1 MDIKQR
7 GLWLARQ
14 IPRVLWFI
22 VRNPFL
28 ILKKAL
34 RWSLVVLFWLFV
46 LGWGISV
53 FAAEWTPADKTADT
67 VQLTTVVSSC
77 SFNMLSNSTVTNQP
91 LSACID
97 KANSLATSWKIKT
110 TGAPYLL
117 AVESTYRSYR
127 VPAVR
132 QIDGLTGYFTVA
144 MPLSYNG
151 VSYVCPPAGKPAF
164 TIGPKALNGQ
174 QVCEKAPITC
184 KVGEQLFMNQTTGAE
199 SCKENCASVTGQMLT
214 GVAYNKAFLPS
225 ATVTCYGLCSVTSK
239 GTTIEVPA
247 DGFTQHGDIQF
258 TGEKCPVTF
267 PDQGTGQPVYNDQPT
282 SSDQTNNAQSQLQNA
297 ASGATGNMV
306 SGATGTADLNA
317 VVNKLAETSN
327 AQIKAMSE
335 QNAAMGKVIEGVGKD
350 IQGAI
355 REGNANAGGG
365 GGGGAS
371 VGQMQTA
378 NAIKEGNATLKDIS
392 DKLDDQKEDPPVAP
406 GTALD
411 ADATSIHE
419 ANDWGSRNFGTVLQA
434 NADRFRA
441 LPVFS
446 VPTTFFKADF
456 GGGSCP
462 TYSGSFTLFS
472 STTSFEF
479 DAFCSS
485 AVLNVMPYI
494 RAVVIMFFGWLAWRI
509 AVGNGG

>member
-28 ILKKAL
+28 ILKRL
-34 RWSLVVLFWLFV
+34 VRWSLVLLFWLFL

-53 FAAEWTPADKTADT
+53 FAAEWTPASK
-67 VQLTTVVSSC
+67 
-77 SFNMLSNSTVTNQP
+77 P
-91 LSACID
+91 
-97 KANSLATSWKIKT
+97 
-110 TGAPYLL
+110 
-117 AVESTYRSYR
+117 STYGTCKDNNNRVLGSPVTIQACANLVTAYWNTPSRKCR
-127 VPAVR
+127 VPATDPAAGAV
-132 QIDGLTGYFTVA
+132 VA
-144 MPLSYNG
+144 IMCTNTPYADFSGGAFANDKLAQASYT
-151 VSYVCPPAGKPAF
+151 CPPAGKPDF
-164 TIGPKALNGQ
+164 TVGPKTVNGQ
-174 QVCEKAPITC
+174 QVCEKVPISC
-184 KVGEQLFMNQTTGAE
+184 KVGEQLFMNPTTGAE
-199 SCKENCASVTGQMLT
+199 SCKENCASVAGQVLA

-225 ATVTCYGLCSVTSK
+225 ATVTCYGLCSVTSQ

-258 TGEKCPVTF
+258 TGDKCPVTF

-282 SSDQTNNAQSQLQNA
+282 SSQQTNNAQNQLQNA
-297 ASGATGNMV
+297 ASGATSNQV

-355 REGNANAGGG
+355 REGNANN
-365 GGGGAS
+365 GGGGAGNS

-378 NAIKEGNATLKDIS
+378 NAIKEGNQTLKEIK
-392 DKLDDQKEDPPVAP
+392 DKLDEQQNPEPPVSP
-406 GTALD
+406 GTNLD
-411 ADATSIHE
+411 ADAKSIHE
-419 ANDWGSRNFGTVLQA
+419 ANDWNQRNFGTVLTA
-434 NADRFRA
+434 NATRFRA
-441 LPVFS
+441 LPIFAL
-446 VPTTFFKADF
+446 PTTFFTVNL
-456 GGGSCP
+456 GGAACP
-462 TYSGSFTLFS
+462 TYTGSFTVMG
-472 STTSFEF
+472 STQTVTL

-485 AVLNVMPYI
+485 TVMNVMPFI
-494 RAVVIMFFGWLAWRI
+494 RAVVMMVFGWLAWRI
-509 AVGNGG
+509 AIGNGG

>member
-7 GLWLARQ
+7 AFWLASKL
-14 IPRVLWFI
+14 IRVLWFI

-53 FAAEWTPADKTADT
+53 FAAEWTPASKPSTYGTCKDNSSRVLGSPVTIQACADLVTAYWNTPSRKCRAPATDPAVGATVGIMCTNTPYADFSGGGFWNDKTS
-67 VQLTTVVSSC
+67 V
-77 SFNMLSNSTVTNQP
+77 
-91 LSACID
+91 
-97 KANSLATSWKIKT
+97 
-110 TGAPYLL
+110 AP
-117 AVESTYRSYR
+117 
-127 VPAVR
+127 
-132 QIDGLTGYFTVA
+132 FT
-144 MPLSYNG
+144 
-151 VSYVCPPAGKPAF
+151 CPPAGKPDF
-164 TIGPKALNGQ
+164 TVGPKTVNGQ
-174 QVCEKAPITC
+174 QVCEKVPVSC
-184 KVGEQLFMNQTTGAE
+184 KVGEQLFMNPTTGAE
-199 SCKENCASVTGQMLT
+199 SCKENCASVAGQMLT

-247 DGFTQHGDIQF
+247 DGFTQHGDVQF

-267 PDQGTGQPVYNDQPT
+267 PSQGTGQPVYNDQPT
-282 SSDQTNNAQSQLQNA
+282 SSDQTNNAQNQLQNA
-297 ASGATGNMV
+297 ASGATGNTV

>member
-1 MDIKQR
+1 NGVYVWQDL
-7 GLWLARQ
+7 GSGRQ
-14 IPRVLWFI
+14 
-22 VRNPFL
+22 N
-28 ILKKAL
+28 
-34 RWSLVVLFWLFV
+34 
-46 LGWGISV
+46 
-53 FAAEWTPADKTADT
+53 
-67 VQLTTVVSSC
+67 
-77 SFNMLSNSTVTNQP
+77 
-91 LSACID
+91 
-97 KANSLATSWKIKT
+97 
-110 TGAPYLL
+110 
-117 AVESTYRSYR
+117 VEF
-127 VPAVR
+127 
-132 QIDGLTGYFTVA
+132 GLT
-144 MPLSYNG
+144 SSN
-151 VSYVCPPAGKPAF
+151 VSTQYACPPSGKPAF

-199 SCKENCASVTGQMLT
+199 SCKENCASVAGQVLT

-258 TGEKCPVTF
+258 TGDKCPVTF

-282 SSDQTNNAQSQLQNA
+282 SSDQTNNAQNQLQNA
-297 ASGATGNMV
+297 ASGATGNTV

-355 REGNANAGGG
+355 REGNANAGG

-472 STTSFEF
+472 ATTSFEF

>member
-53 FAAEWTPADKTADT
+53 FAAEWTPAESKQVVNTNAGGSCFYKIASAAST
-67 VQLTTVVSSC
+67 VSSY
-77 SFNMLSNSTVTNQP
+77 Q
-91 LSACID
+91 ACID
-97 KANSLATSWKIKT
+97 KALAQYPGYSVTGEGQKLATSNPLQYKAYFFLVKNGVYVWQDL
-110 TGAPYLL
+110 GSGRQN
-117 AVESTYRSYR
+117 VEF
-127 VPAVR
+127 
-132 QIDGLTGYFTVA
+132 GLT
-144 MPLSYNG
+144 SSN
-151 VSYVCPPAGKPAF
+151 VSTQYACPPSGKPAF

-199 SCKENCASVTGQMLT
+199 SCKENCASVAGQVLT

-258 TGEKCPVTF
+258 TGDKCPVTF

-282 SSDQTNNAQSQLQNA
+282 SSDQTNNAQNQLQNA
-297 ASGATGNMV
+297 ASGATGNTV

-365 GGGGAS
+365 GGGAS

-419 ANDWGSRNFGTVLQA
+419 ANDWAAATLAPSCRPMPTGSGRSLSSPSRPPSSRRISGAEVARLTRV
-434 NADRFRA
+434 RSRC
-441 LPVFS
+441 S
-446 VPTTFFKADF
+446 VRQRP
-456 GGGSCP
+456 
-462 TYSGSFTLFS
+462 LS
-472 STTSFEF
+472 SMR
-479 DAFCSS
+479 S
-485 AVLNVMPYI
+485 AP
-494 RAVVIMFFGWLAWRI
+494 RPS
-509 AVGNGG
+509 